1 MQSSAI
7 LQRFRAAAS
16 RYPDRPAIIGSESSI
31 SYSELE
37 RRAAGVARR
46 IVERVQSPAIALL
59 HANSPEFVPLF
70 LGAIWA
76 GKTVAVLPTL
86 APPPLL
92 KLMAMEACCELV
104 VCGPEFEAA
113 MQGVGMPYWVGD
125 SSADTDTSLISP
137 QPAPSHPQSAKIGQ
151 TGGPAGAAVILYTS
165 GTTGRPK
172 AVALSEQNLLSNVD
186 GCKEATGFDQSRTM
200 LAVLPL
206 FHSYGLTVTLL
217 LPLTEGA
224 SVVLPE
230 RFIPR
235 QVLQLVEQHRV
246 ACLLCVPGQF
256 RLLVKDPTPID
267 SSSLWLCVSGAERLP
282 ESVAQEFQQ
291 RFNYPLIQGYGA
303 TELSPVVS
311 FTGAGDYAAGSV
323 GRPLHNIEVTIRGEE
338 DEVLGTGEIGEV
350 CVSGPSVMLGYLG
363 DPEATAKKIRNGVL
377 HTGDKGYLDEAGF
390 LYLAG
395 RSDDLLKI
403 SGEKV
408 YPSEV
413 ENALEMIDGVEE
425 TAVIALP
432 DEKHGARLHAFVH
445 LRPGADIKEA
455 ALRATCREMLEQHK
469 VPRSFSFVPQ
479 MPRTATGKTDKRAL
493 AATLTTVG

>member
-16 RYPDRPAIIGSESSI
+16 RYPERPAIIGTDSSI

-37 RRAAGVARR
+37 RRAASVARQ
-46 IVERVQSPAIALL
+46 IVERVKSPAVALL
-59 HANSPEFVPLF
+59 HSNSPEFVPLL
-70 LGAIWA
+70 LGALWA
-76 GKTVAVLPTL
+76 GKTVAILPTL

-92 KLMAMEACCELV
+92 RLMAMEACCELV
-104 VCGPEFEAA
+104 ICGADFEAA

-125 SSADTDTSLISP
+125 SSAESGASPLSP
-137 QPAPSHPQSAKIGQ
+137 QPAPS
-151 TGGPAGAAVILYTS
+151 GAAVILYTS

-172 AVALSEQNLLSNVD
+172 AVALSDQNLLSNVD
-186 GCKEATGFDQSRTM
+186 GCKQATGFDQSRTM

-206 FHSYGLTVTLL
+206 FHSYGLTLTLL

-224 SVVLPE
+224 SVVIPE
-230 RFIPR
+230 RFNPR
-235 QVLQLVEQHRV
+235 QVLQLIEQHRV

-256 RLLVKDPTPID
+256 RLLIKDPTPID

-282 ESVAQEFQQ
+282 ESVAQEFHE

-311 FTGAGDYAAGSV
+311 FTRASDYAAGSV
-323 GRPLHNIEVTIRGEE
+323 GRPLHNIEVTIRGDA
-338 DEVLGTGEIGEV
+338 DEVLPAHEIGEV

-425 TAVIALP
+425 SAVIALP
-432 DEKHGARLHAFVH
+432 DEKRGARLHAFVN
-445 LRPGADIKEA
+445 LRPGADVNEA

-469 VPRSFSFVPQ
+469 IPRTFSFVAQ
-479 MPRTATGKTDKRAL
+479 IPRTATGKTDKRAL
-493 AATLTTVG
+493 AATLG